1 MSAADYCRYMAQF
14 SFAAD
19 KNLGDLLSPDVM
31 REHKIPELFIRR

>member
-19 KNLGDLLSPDVM
+19 KNLGDLLSPDIQ
-31 REHKIPELFIRR
+31 READSGISARH